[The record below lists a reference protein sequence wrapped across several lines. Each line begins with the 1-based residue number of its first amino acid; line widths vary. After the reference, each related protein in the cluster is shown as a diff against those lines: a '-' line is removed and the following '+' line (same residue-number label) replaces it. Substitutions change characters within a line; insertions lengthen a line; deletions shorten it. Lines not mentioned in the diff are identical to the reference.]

1 MTPEQTALIP
11 IYREQW
17 RQIGLS
23 IAPIDRPQATAAIN
37 TAYNIIRCSEPK
49 IIFCDHEF
57 QRWYPPRDRSV
68 ESIPNRK
75 SKILKKEHLSRA
87 SQSQISN
94 LKSIDSP
101 DAALQAFKPLIEG
114 DFGSEL
120 GREIIKKIHTKL
132 YNQLRYK
139 LGSELQ
145 NQVYSQLDDPLYQWI
160 GQLHDQIKDELLNRL
175 IGELDSSDWDSI
187 LNRQF
192 YNNNCIASELSACH
206 GSWVEFCI
214 EVLNLEID
222 RPLYSAFK
230 SLVENCGWI
239 YPFEKK
245 CFVCDRPIQLHFDR
259 EYLLHAEGQP
269 AVEFADKFS
278 VYSYRGVRLPE
289 IIGQVPPHSWQASWL
304 LTEQNAEVRRVL
316 IQAIGYRRIC
326 QELPA
331 TELDKW
337 VATGGYP
344 YQEYTLLKI
353 ENNIDIEPIYLLK
366 MTCPSTGQVH
376 VLRVPPKVRSSSRAS
391 LTAKEAISWVNWG
404 IDPEKF
410 QVQT

>member
-37 TAYNIIRCSEPK
+37 TAYKIIRCPEPE
-49 IIFCDHEF
+49 IIFCD
-57 QRWYPPRDRSV
+57 
-68 ESIPNRK
+68 
-75 SKILKKEHLSRA
+75 
-87 SQSQISN
+87 
-94 LKSIDSP
+94 SP
-101 DAALQAFKPLIEG
+101 YIALQAVEPLRIRDSG
-114 DFGSEL
+114 LGMASEIRNKIHNELYDILRSQL
-120 GREIIKKIHTKL
+120 GREL
-132 YNQLRYK
+132 ENQI
-139 LGSELQ
+139 
-145 NQVYSQLDDPLYQWI
+145 YSQLYNPLYAQLMN
-160 GQLHDQIKDELLNRL
+160 QLHLHVKDEVYIKLARKLGGRFQRFQIDQAYHNN
-175 IGELDSSDWDSI
+175 SI
-187 LNRQF
+187 V
-192 YNNNCIASELSACH
+192 SELSACH
-206 GSWVEFCI
+206 GSWVGFCI
-214 EVLNLEID
+214 GVLNLEYD

-245 CFVCDRPIQLHFDR
+245 CFVCDRPRQLHFDS

-278 VYSYRGVRLPE
+278 VYSNRGVRLPE
-289 IIGQVPPHSWQASWL
+289 IIGQVPPQSWQASWL

-316 IQAIGYRRIC
+316 IQAIGYLRIC
-326 QELPA
+326 QELQA
-331 TELDKW
+331 TELDTW
-337 VATGGYP
+337 
-344 YQEYTLLKI
+344 QEYTLLKI

-366 MTCPSTGQVH
+366 MTCPSTGH
-376 VLRVPPKVRSSSRAS
+376 LHALRVPPKVRFSSRAS

-404 IDPEKF
+404 IDPEEF